1 MIEPKTITTR
11 RFIIF
16 MAIAFGVAL
25 IPMCL
30 AGIMLSKGNTIL
42 FMFLFRIVAVMIPLI
57 AVIVSGAGFKKLGF
71 KPKKFKII
79 PLALMGPQI
88 LCWIGMAIYFAIFPD
103 MFRISYDGIVS
114 QLPEELS
121 KTFDPSV
128 LRPEFLFVEM
138 MVLSL
143 TAVPISQL
151 LPSLGEE
158 AGWRGVMYPFL
169 KERLGVTPG
178 RIVGGILWGI
188 WHAPLTVE
196 GHNFGKDYPGYPYVG
211 ILLMILSC
219 TAIGA
224 FLMWLTRRTD
234 SVYPAAIAHAVN
246 NSGGGMLGMILL
258 LNGIGDIETYRLGF
272 AESIVLNIPLFI
284 TGIIALFLMLR
295 KNKVPS
301 ADSE

>member
-178 RIVGGILWGI
+178 RIVGGILWGA
-188 WHAPLTVE
+188 WHWPLIFIGNYFYGNEYTGYPFLGPVMICVALTV
-196 GHNFGKDYPGYPYVG
+196 FGIFIDHLYEKSGSILIASLAHGAMNAAAMPL
-211 ILLMILSC
+211 ILLPTGNDQIL
-219 TAIGA
+219 G
-224 FLMWLTRRTD
+224 
-234 SVYPAAIAHAVN
+234 
-246 NSGGGMLGMILL
+246 
-258 LNGIGDIETYRLGF
+258 
-272 AESIVLNIPLFI
+272 
-284 TGIIALFLMLR
+284 
-295 KNKVPS
+295 PS
-301 ADSE
+301 AFSLIPVIPVLIVGVIITVFSRRQSKK